1 MDKIFVHQIKFFP
14 EWLSLKQK
22 QVTKDEIN
30 GIFTGFSLKPHY
42 KVRKPTTLSEFV
54 DNLTDISQKLKD
66 LKKNRK
72 KHTSMYITMWF
83 AAVK

>member
-30 GIFTGFSLKPHY
+30 GIFTGFSLKLHY

-83 AAVK
+83 VAVK